1 MTIYVLKRD
10 NKRQLFDAHKINQ
23 WAKWADVSGEYWSGV
38 VLQLKGR
45 IRDGIATDDIQNNL
59 IQICIDEEPKL
70 PQVAARLLMG
80 KIYKEL
86 ELNGV
91 NKHDFVSAVDTL
103 NSLGM
108 WEYSSLDQDELET
121 LGKAID
127 HSKDLT
133 YSYASVRQFYD
144 KYALKVDGKVVET
157 PQIAFMGIAIKL
169 MAGSPV
175 EEIIKF
181 YQLLS
186 DQVLNLPTPTL
197 NGART
202 PLQPSPSCVVI
213 SGGDTIDSIGSALHS
228 AYTYTAAR
236 GGIGIEFSV
245 RAEGEPVKGGRVAHS
260 GKNSIYR
267 HTLASVNTLTQVTR
281 GGSACVTYTCLDPEV
296 EDLLTLKMQ
305 RTADSYRIDHLDYSL
320 SVNNAFLRCVARNEP
335 WLLASVR
342 YAPKLHEAY
351 YSGCEETFDK
361 EYMNVWDEY
370 LTEGTDLN
378 KYGKVVSAR
387 EVILK
392 FISARA
398 ETGRNYLHFVDN
410 ANKYKPF
417 IDEDKVRLSN
427 LCVVGSTKILTKEYG
442 QIPIEDVVGKKLHVW
457 NGQEWSLVDIIQTG
471 SDRPVVT
478 VTTDSGNS
486 LTCTPEH
493 RWFIKNHYHKDAEEV
508 RTHELEVGDKL
519 IKYDLPIIGNHKDFV
534 PEDKLKFMYTNGFY
548 SGDGCENKGNNI
560 VYLYGEKMPLKNEIV
575 VDRWYENPHTDE
587 NRLVGFSKKLLPKF
601 FVPNTTFHI
610 KERLAWLAGILDA
623 DGSVHRNNGN
633 HQLVLSSINEGFL
646 LETQLML
653 QTLGVDAKVR
663 QSIDEG
669 VRKLPMNDGSGDVG
683 DFFCQTGYRLIINSV
698 DTSLLGELGIP
709 LKRLDISGRCEPNR
723 SAKRFV
729 RVVSVV
735 DAGRADTFC
744 FKEPKKGMGMFNG
757 ILTGQCQEISLP
769 TEPYKSV
776 WGLNDVNADGETA
789 LCFLSAIKA
798 KDYTLEEHIEV
809 AYYLLKSVDN
819 VIDSTYYPF
828 KQVELTARKRR
839 AVGIGVTNFAH
850 LMASKGLFYNTQMG
864 RNFIHEWFEQHK
876 YAILVASNRLAK
888 ERGRV
893 QAATKYHEGW
903 LPINNYA
910 KSVDEHHTAK
920 LLMDWDKLAKD
931 IEKWGVRFSTHTAL
945 MPTESSSVFSDSTA
959 GVYPVRSLEVYKQS
973 RRGSVYFSVPEM
985 DKLGDF
991 YHLAWDIPTSD
1002 MVVAYAIM
1010 QKFTDQGISADF
1022 FHDFGKEDS
1031 VSASQMIKDILLSAK
1046 LGLKSWYYLNFK
1058 VGVSRNTGRVMQA
1071 VSTTSIPTEVED
1083 DGSGCVECRM

>member
-1 MTIYVLKRD
+1 MAIYVLKRD
-10 NKRQLFDAHKINQ
+10 DKRQLFDAHKINQ
-23 WAKWADVSGEYWSGV
+23 WAKWADVSGEHWSEV

-45 IRDGIATDDIQNNL
+45 IRDGITTDDIQNNL

-144 KYALKVDGKVVET
+144 KYAIKVDGKVVET

-213 SGGDTIDSIGSALHS
+213 SGGDTVDSIGAALHS

-427 LCVVGSTKILTKEYG
+427 LC
-442 QIPIEDVVGKKLHVW
+442 
-457 NGQEWSLVDIIQTG
+457 
-471 SDRPVVT
+471 
-478 VTTDSGNS
+478 
-486 LTCTPEH
+486 
-493 RWFIKNHYHKDAEEV
+493 
-508 RTHELEVGDKL
+508 
-519 IKYDLPIIGNHKDFV
+519 
-534 PEDKLKFMYTNGFY
+534 
-548 SGDGCENKGNNI
+548 
-560 VYLYGEKMPLKNEIV
+560 
-575 VDRWYENPHTDE
+575 
-587 NRLVGFSKKLLPKF
+587 
-601 FVPNTTFHI
+601 
-610 KERLAWLAGILDA
+610 
-623 DGSVHRNNGN
+623 
-633 HQLVLSSINEGFL
+633 
-646 LETQLML
+646 
-653 QTLGVDAKVR
+653 
-663 QSIDEG
+663 
-669 VRKLPMNDGSGDVG
+669 
-683 DFFCQTGYRLIINSV
+683 
-698 DTSLLGELGIP
+698 
-709 LKRLDISGRCEPNR
+709 
-723 SAKRFV
+723 
-729 RVVSVV
+729 
-735 DAGRADTFC
+735 
-744 FKEPKKGMGMFNG
+744 
-757 ILTGQCQEISLP
+757 QEISLP
-769 TEPYKSV
+769 TEPYKNV
-776 WGLNDVNADGETA
+776 WVLNDVNADGETA

-839 AVGIGVTNFAH
+839 AVGIGVANFAH

-1058 VGVSRNTGRVMQA
+1058 VGVSRNTGRVMQG
-1071 VSTTSIPTEVED
+1071 VSTPSIPTEAGGDE
-1083 DGSGCVECRM
+1083 SGCVECRM